1 MSLKIA
7 ERQVGGVTVL
17 DVSGRIVLG
26 VESAQL
32 RDAVREHLAAGK
44 KNIVLNLGEVPYVD
58 STAIGELISA
68 CLAVRREGGDVKLLN
83 LTKKVHDVVQI
94 VRIGSVLEIFDNES
108 AAVNAFSK
116 SNKQVGDLKVRA
128 S

>member
-7 ERQVGGVTVL
+7 ERQLGNVTVL

-26 VESAQL
+26 AESAQL
-32 RDAVREHLAAGK
+32 REAVRERLAAGK

-108 AAVNAFSK
+108 AAVNAFSN
-116 SNKQVGDLKVRA
+116 SDKQGGDLKLRA

>member
-116 SNKQVGDLKVRA
+116 SDKQVGDLKVRA

>member
-7 ERQVGGVTVL
+7 ERQLGNVTVL

-26 VESAQL
+26 AESAQL
-32 RDAVREHLAAGK
+32 REAVRERLAAGK

-116 SNKQVGDLKVRA
+116 SDKQGGDLKVRA

>member
-7 ERQVGGVTVL
+7 ERQLGGVTVL

-26 VESAQL
+26 AESAQL
-32 RDAVREHLAAGK
+32 REAVREHLAAGK
-44 KNIVLNLGEVPYVD
+44 KSIVLNLGGVPYVD

-83 LTKKVHDVVQI
+83 VTKKVHDVVQI
-94 VRIGSVLEIFDNES
+94 VRIGSILEIFDDEA
-108 AAVNAFSK
+108 AAVNAFAK
-116 SNKQVGDLKVRA
+116 SDKQEGDLKVRA

>member
-7 ERQVGGVTVL
+7 ERQVDGVTVL

-94 VRIGSVLEIFDNES
+94 VRIGSVLEIFDNEA
-108 AAVNAFSK
+108 AAVAAFSRA
-116 SNKQVGDLKVRA
+116 GEPGRDLKVRA
-128 S
+128 G